1 VPEQTSQQPGPTR
14 VPATP
19 YILSIGY
26 LRALVTLLV
35 LAPLA
40 VRYNPFRW
48 SAWGVFGFPGSRALD
63 SLVHL
68 VLGIAIGAYGLECG
82 LLARDGKLRRR
93 WWLWSVASLAALAVG
108 TGVGTA
114 AMTVHLG
121 SRAWEFA
128 GDSTFVL
135 SSAASSFAFLAL
147 LVRLAGKRRRIFDSL
162 NKNAYGIYL
171 VHYAFVSWAQLAL
184 LKFDLPGMAKATVVF
199 VSAGLLSW
207 GTAAL
212 IGRIPLGQLARAGA

>member
-1 VPEQTSQQPGPTR
+1 
-14 VPATP
+14 
-19 YILSIGY
+19 
-26 LRALVTLLV
+26 LVTLLV

-40 VRYNPFRW
+40 VRFDPFPW
-48 SAWGVFGFPGSRALD
+48 STWGPYWFPSSRALH
-63 SLVHL
+63 SLLYL
-68 VLGIAIGAYGLECG
+68 VLGMAIGVYGLERG
-82 LLARDGKLRRR
+82 FLARDGKLRRR
-93 WWLWSVASLAALAVG
+93 WWLWCVASLAAFAAG

-121 SRAWEFA
+121 SRAGELA

-147 LVRLAGKRRRIFDSL
+147 LVRFSGKRRRIFERL
-162 NKNAYGIYL
+162 NENAYGIYL

-184 LKFDLPGMAKATVVF
+184 LKLELPAMAKAPVVL

-207 GTAAL
+207 GTVAL
-212 IGRIPLGQLARAGA
+212 LGRIPLGQLARRGA